1 MDLLRKLVASPAVR
15 KAFVAPVLAVLAA
28 AGVSLSAGC
37 GGSLPPAVA
46 ARFAVLECQH
56 AALETVVPAYV
67 AEDLVMAARAGNVG
81 YVVKQLLALGLTV
94 EQIQGVADAFNA
106 CEGGAESDAGAP
118 EPPAL
123 ERSGADLP

>member
-1 MDLLRKLVASPAVR
+1 MDLLRKLVVL
-15 KAFVAPVLAVLAA
+15 VLAVLAA

-37 GGSLPPAVA
+37 GGGSLPPAVA
-46 ARFAVLECQH
+46 ARLAVLECQH

-106 CEGGAESDAGAP
+106 FNACEGGAESDAGAP

-123 ERSGADLP
+123 ERS